1 MWALLKDLCSGSL
14 KKVEISEVYEILS
27 GKRLVPYSPKHHDDF
42 SSRKHYGRVKRDED
56 GVKRVRRVRILQIKD
71 ASEELNMV
79 NVKNPTY
86 KKQEVELFSDYTLT
100 QEVKTVKN
108 KRKDSKNLTN
118 TSDMNMILKK
128 FKGNEADKAG
138 CSNQSQQSKDNGN
151 RDPQQQ
157 SNIEMED
164 GSLYEKVINT
174 STEYLVN
181 HFTIIQNNP
190 DSKGPSKKTTAAIPI
205 PEFVSGLNENKG
217 PEAVESSTA
226 QHGSPYFSF
235 SSESKVPEGSST
247 TSAANSVPELV
258 PGLTGTT
265 ANEIHTPE
273 SLRHVSNPYE
283 ILQGEKYNEPMTSN
297 NVDDTFEMENRR
309 PRCCCPLVLTELKQ
323 LQEEVAGL
331 KDLIKGNGEQS
342 TSNPQKLW
350 PIYNAVYVDQPPPPG
365 TPKNMI
371 YCGDTAKCLAVTA
384 VDRCFMSNLTLRS
397 TVNGLVSLM
406 FPENLHKYGLQVKH
420 YEGRLLFPRDAIIAI
435 TNLIN
440 ANNRYR
446 AKPGQSCQ
454 DITSAMVSDRLSKI
468 LSLLRG
474 DKHQ

>member
-1 MWALLKDLCSGSL
+1 M
-14 KKVEISEVYEILS
+14 
-27 GKRLVPYSPKHHDDF
+27 
-42 SSRKHYGRVKRDED
+42 
-56 GVKRVRRVRILQIKD
+56 
-71 ASEELNMV
+71 
-79 NVKNPTY
+79 
-86 KKQEVELFSDYTLT
+86 
-100 QEVKTVKN
+100 
-108 KRKDSKNLTN
+108 
-118 TSDMNMILKK
+118 
-128 FKGNEADKAG
+128 
-138 CSNQSQQSKDNGN
+138 
-151 RDPQQQ
+151 
-157 SNIEMED
+157 
-164 GSLYEKVINT
+164 
-174 STEYLVN
+174 
-181 HFTIIQNNP
+181 
-190 DSKGPSKKTTAAIPI
+190 
-205 PEFVSGLNENKG
+205 
-217 PEAVESSTA
+217 
-226 QHGSPYFSF
+226 
-235 SSESKVPEGSST
+235 
-247 TSAANSVPELV
+247 
-258 PGLTGTT
+258 TGTT

-273 SLRHVSNPYE
+273 SLRHMSLLQVSNPYE
-283 ILQGEKYNEPMTSN
+283 ILQGEKYYEPMTSN

-365 TPKNMI
+365 TPKNM
-371 YCGDTAKCLAVTA
+371 
-384 VDRCFMSNLTLRS
+384 
-397 TVNGLVSLM
+397 
-406 FPENLHKYGLQVKH
+406 VKH